1 MKQTKGNQSIYI
13 NDELWEECR
22 LAASKADANVSI
34 IVTKLLRM
42 WLAGQ
47 VKVILEPVSEVK
59 E

>member
-1 MKQTKGNQSIYI
+1 MKKKNQSIYI
-13 NDELWEECR
+13 DNDLWREVQQ
-22 LAASKADANVSI
+22 ATADANVSI